1 LLDNKKGGHEMVL
14 NKKVVYGIIIIV
26 VVGFAAVWFG
36 FKFVFGLYNP
46 FYVVA
51 SGSMIPNLNV
61 GDLVIV
67 RNNTISSSINDNN
80 NNNNNPYSF
89 NNLKV
94 GDIIIFKSPGT
105 DNNGEHL
112 TIVHRIA
119 KIAIDKRDGGSRVI
133 RTKGD
138 ANPSSIPF
146 LDYPLREVN
155 YIGKVVYVIPKVGLI
170 TQLIRPPINYIIIG
184 FTVIGMVYY
193 LRKATK
199 G

>member
-1 LLDNKKGGHEMVL
+1 LLDKRKGGHEMVL
-14 NKKVVYGIIIIV
+14 NKKVVYVIIIFV

-61 GDLVIV
+61 GDLVII
-67 RNNTISSSINDNN
+67 RNNTIS
-80 NNNNNPYSF
+80 NNNNPYSF
-89 NNLKV
+89 DSLKV

-112 TIVHRIA
+112 TIVHRVA
-119 KIAIDKRDGGSRVI
+119 KIAIDKRDGTSRVI

-138 ANPSSIPF
+138 ANPSSIPL
-146 LDYPLREVN
+146 LDYPLREAN
-155 YIGKVVYVIPKVGLI
+155 YIGKVVFVIPKVGLI

-184 FTVIGMVYY
+184 FTVIAMVYY

>member
-1 LLDNKKGGHEMVL
+1 MVL
-14 NKKVVYGIIIIV
+14 NKKVVYVIIIFV

-61 GDLVIV
+61 GDLVII
-67 RNNTISSSINDNN
+67 RNNTISS
-80 NNNNNPYSF
+80 NNNPYSF

-112 TIVHRIA
+112 TIVHRVA
-119 KIAIDKRDGGSRVI
+119 KIAIDKRDGTRVI

-138 ANPSSIPF
+138 ANPDSIPGI
-146 LDYPLREVN
+146 DYPIMHGN
-155 YIGKVVYVIPKVGLI
+155 YIGKVVYVIPQLGLVTRAI
-170 TQLIRPPINYIIIG
+170 SPPVNYILIA
-184 FTVIGMVYY
+184 VILVILFVLM
-193 LRKATK
+193 KK
-199 G
+199 GKEKNKSSI